1 MVECMHKIV
10 FTNTRMAIQKVRLIS
25 IFVDEVTTMDF
36 QSWLSVH
43 VYLVDGWKPNPIL
56 LTLEQLVNCGTT
68 DNLTKVIV
76 DNVLQYGGLSKFD
89 FVSKL
94 ISFGA
99 NGVLV
104 F

>member
-1 MVECMHKIV
+1 MHKIV

-25 IFVDEVTTMDF
+25 ISIDEVTIMDF
-36 QSWLSVH
+36 QSWLNVH

-56 LTLEQLVNCGTT
+56 LTMEQLVNGGTI

-76 DNVLQYGGLSKFD
+76 DNVLQYEGLSKFD
-89 FVSKL
+89 LVSKL
-94 ISFGA
+94 IRFGA

>member
-1 MVECMHKIV
+1 
-10 FTNTRMAIQKVRLIS
+10 MAIQKVRLIS
-25 IFVDEVTTMDF
+25 ISIDEVTIMDF
-36 QSWLSVH
+36 QSWLNVH

-56 LTLEQLVNCGTT
+56 LTMEQLVNGGTI

-76 DNVLQYGGLSKFD
+76 DNVLQYEGLSKFD
-89 FVSKL
+89 LVSKL
-94 ISFGA
+94 IRFGA